1 MSPLNALRRVV
12 RRRPLRILGI
22 ESTCDDTGVAV
33 VSSSR
38 AVEHDALASQWS
50 VHAPHGG
57 VVPLLAAR
65 AHRANLPLLLGA
77 IGALPPSGARGVAAA
92 AGAVDVSGRGS
103 TPVDAV
109 AVSVGPGL
117 ALCLRAGVE
126 AAAEAAAH
134 LDVPLIAVNHLEAH
148 ALTPRLFDA
157 SIAFPFV
164 TLLVSGGHCTLLL
177 ARGVGDYVELGTT
190 LDDSVGEAFDKVA
203 RLLRIVPDGEHG
215 GAALERAALRGD
227 AAAAFPKGPLPTPLI
242 KRRDCDFSFSGLKT
256 NVMYAERA
264 RAKREGADARSGAG
278 GDSAGGDAG
287 GERASEGEGWGAG
300 AEPSQFACDAAAAFQ
315 IATATHLEQ
324 RTARAVQWARELVRA
339 DWQTIDTLVVSGGVA
354 ANAYLRARLAS
365 LGEDLGLRVA
375 FPPPHLCTDNGA
387 MVAWAAHELVNAGA
401 DLRADRAF
409 PPPPRP
415 KSDAPPLDP
424 DRMNWQTRWPL
435 GERVDAAQMAH
446 LRLPSHRFFST
457 KHRSFF

>member
-1 MSPLNALRRVV
+1 MAASTRALRRIIAQ
-12 RRRPLRILGI
+12 RPGPLRILGI

-38 AVEHDALASQWS
+38 VIEHDALASQWS

-65 AHRANLPLLLGA
+65 AHRTNLPLLLGA
-77 IGALPPSGARGVAAA
+77 IGALPPSAAEGTAVA
-92 AGAVDVSGRGS
+92 AGAIDVSRSGS

-157 SIAFPFV
+157 SIEFPFV

-177 ARGVGDYVELGTT
+177 ARGVGDYIELGTT

-203 RLLRIVPDGEHG
+203 RLLRIVPAGEHG

-227 AAAAFPKGPLPTPLI
+227 PAAAFPDGPLPTPLI

-256 NVMYAERA
+256 NVMYAERT
-264 RAKREGADARSGAG
+264 RAKREGADAGL
-278 GDSAGGDAG
+278 DVD
-287 GERASEGEGWGAG
+287 ERGSEGEGWGGRAG

-315 IATATHLEQ
+315 LATATHLEQ
-324 RTARAVQWARELVRA
+324 RTARAVQWARELVRPE
-339 DWQTIDTLVVSGGVA
+339 WRVIDTLVVSGGVA
-354 ANAYLRARLAS
+354 ANSFLRERFAS

-401 DLRADRAF
+401 DLRVDRTF

-415 KSDAPPLDP
+415 KSDAAPLDP
-424 DRMNWQTRWPL
+424 DRMNWQTRCPL
-435 GERVDAAQMAH
+435 GERVDATQLAH
-446 LRLPSHRFFST
+446 LRLRSHRWHPT
-457 KHRSFF
+457 KHRSFI